1 MAYAVVQ
8 LYEQIAD
15 VTLPMCCTGC
25 HSIVLC
31 AALALF
37 NTISH
42 PFHVFPKAIQLWAS
56 SKVAMDRITSFLL
69 EKVILC
75 TLFAIHVPKLLLLL
89 LLYQVH
95 VRVIS
100 CASI

>member
-8 LYEQIAD
+8 SYEQIAD
-15 VTLPMCCTGC
+15 VSLPMCYTGC
-25 HSIVLC
+25 QSIVLC

-75 TLFAIHVPKLLLLL
+75 ALFVINHRWCCVLLVV
-89 LLYQVH
+89 Y
-95 VRVIS
+95 
-100 CASI
+100 AGA

>member
-1 MAYAVVQ
+1 MLLQHV
-8 LYEQIAD
+8 
-15 VTLPMCCTGC
+15 CCTGC
-25 HSIVLC
+25 CVVVLC

-69 EKVILC
+69 EKVTFLPHVMVQSSTLC
-75 TLFAIHVPKLLLLL
+75 GHVRCMLHAFLW
-89 LLYQVH
+89 VH
-95 VRVIS
+95 VTEIS
-100 CASI
+100 DLMLAVHTLA